1 MTRIPRATQVGSR
14 VIICETVV
22 HTFRQAASMA
32 GELDVLIEKAAASI
46 GYQSLKEEQKRA
58 VKAFVEGKDVFV
70 SLPTGYGKSL
80 CYALLPLVFDKRR
93 ETVEKRSIVMV
104 VSPLIAL
111 MKDQSAKFTERGV
124 TAVRISDLES
134 MDKNVRRKV
143 VNGEYQIVYISPE
156 ALFLRT
162 DWRRML
168 AGDLYRRNLVGF
180 IIDEAHCV
188 TKW

>member
-1 MTRIPRATQVGSR
+1 MITSFGS
-14 VIICETVV
+14 TLLLQTTLV
-22 HTFRQAASMA
+22 HTSLDDLEVVSMA
-32 GELDVLIEKAAASI
+32 RELDSMIEEAAASL
-46 GYQSLKEEQKRA
+46 GYQHLKEEQKRA
-58 VKAFVEGKDVFV
+58 VKAFVEGKDVFI
-70 SLPTGYGKSL
+70 SLTTGYGKSL
-80 CYALLPLVFDKRR
+80 CYALLPLIFDKRR
-93 ETVEKRSIVMV
+93 EMVERRSIVMV

-111 MKDQSAKFTERGV
+111 TKDQSAKFTEKGI
-124 TAVRISDLES
+124 TAVCISDLES
-134 MDKNVRRKV
+134 MEKNMKRKV

-156 ALFLRT
+156 ALFLRI

>member
-1 MTRIPRATQVGSR
+1 M
-14 VIICETVV
+14 
-22 HTFRQAASMA
+22 
-32 GELDVLIEKAAASI
+32 
-46 GYQSLKEEQKRA
+46 
-58 VKAFVEGKDVFV
+58 FV
-70 SLPTGYGKSL
+70 SLPMGYGKSL
-80 CYALLPLVFDKRR
+80 CYALLSLVFDKRR
-93 ETVEKRSIVMV
+93 EMVEKRLIVMV

-111 MKDQSAKFTERGV
+111 MKDQLAKFTERGV
-124 TAVRISDLES
+124 TVVCISDLES
-134 MDKNVRRKV
+134 MDKNFRRKV
-143 VNGEYQIVYISPE
+143 VNGEHQMVYISPE